1 MILANVR
8 IPEKVEGDLNAQL
21 NANRAGIERLSNLFE
36 EYGASVLN
44 LAFDDILSV
53 SETRMRDL
61 IAQIPDGLYSFD
73 DCLDDYGPS
82 TEPIRVAV
90 DITVDKSNIE
100 VDFSRSSDQ
109 VPAALNSYINYT
121 RAYTVFAVKVFC
133 DALLPQ
139 NEGGIRPITTT
150 AREGSFFNPTFPAS
164 SGGRATVQIRIFDV
178 INGALSQALPHRAMG
193 AFSHWNNPNIGGTDP
208 RTGKSFV
215 MYDLGFAGYGARARS
230 DGPEALAPVVNCRN
244 IPVEVHEHNNP
255 VRINRVELIPD
266 SGGTGQYRG
275 GCGLRKDIELL
286 ADEATI
292 TLLGDRHKFAPYG
305 LLGGNPGA
313 KAQTILNPDGAAEAL
328 GSKSV
333 HQLKRGDVVSF
344 RLAGAGGYG
353 NPADRDH
360 EAIKRDLA
368 DELISPEHAREN
380 YGVDL
385 D

>member
-1 MILANVR
+1 
-8 IPEKVEGDLNAQL
+8 
-21 NANRAGIERLSNLFE
+21 
-36 EYGASVLN
+36 
-44 LAFDDILSV
+44 
-53 SETRMRDL
+53 
-61 IAQIPDGLYSFD
+61 
-73 DCLDDYGPS
+73 
-82 TEPIRVAV
+82 
-90 DITVDKSNIE
+90 
-100 VDFSRSSDQ
+100 
-109 VPAALNSYINYT
+109 
-121 RAYTVFAVKVFC
+121 
-133 DALLPQ
+133 
-139 NEGGIRPITTT
+139 
-150 AREGSFFNPTFPAS
+150 
-164 SGGRATVQIRIFDV
+164 
-178 INGALSQALPHRAMG
+178 MG

-313 KAQTILNPDGAAEAL
+313 RAQTILNPDGAAEAL